1 MTTLTLQ
8 QACDACQTNKTAW
21 LNRKTELAAAMQE
34 YQELLLDD
42 NVSGSRRL
50 QMLRDLI
57 DVKKWEVN
65 QAAGR
70 YIFSHEE
77 VQRISIRNRLHDFM
91 QQNGAELAA
100 ALAPELMGI
109 KNQPAMI
116 KNRALD
122 RSVSYL
128 REALSVW
135 LTAGNDINYSAQDKY
150 ILTAIGYRPDAPSRD
165 DNREK
170 FTPAQNM
177 IYTRRR
183 AGLAAQ

>member
-8 QACDACQTNKTAW
+8 KAFEACQANKSAW
-21 LNRKTELAAAMQE
+21 RQRRDELKQAEQAYREQLAG
-34 YQELLLDD
+34 
-42 NVSGSRRL
+42 NGHSGHSL
-50 QMLRDLI
+50 QTLREI
-57 DVKKWEVN
+57 IEVKKWEIN

-70 YIFSHEE
+70 YIRSHEE
-77 VQRISIRNRLHDFM
+77 VQRISIRNRLYDFM

-109 KNQPAMI
+109 KNQPTMI

-122 RSVSYL
+122 RSVAYL
-128 REALSVW
+128 REALSIW
-135 LTAGNDINYSAQDKY
+135 LAAGNEINYSAQDSD

-170 FTPAQNM
+170 FTPAQSM

-183 AGLAAQ
+183 AELAAP

>member
-8 QACDACQTNKTAW
+8 QASEACQTNKTAW
-21 LNRKTELAAAMQE
+21 LNHKAELAAAVQE

-42 NVSGSRRL
+42 NASGSRRL
-50 QMLRDLI
+50 QLLRDLI
-57 DVKKWEVN
+57 DIKKWEVN

-77 VQRISIRNRLHDFM
+77 VQRHSIRNRLHDFM

-109 KNQPAMI
+109 KNQPEMV

-122 RSVSYL
+122 RSMAYL

-135 LTAGNDINYSAQDKY
+135 LAAGNDINYSAQDND

-183 AGLAAQ
+183 AELAEQ

>member
-1 MTTLTLQ
+1 MIIKLRKEGLLNFRKSMDTVAQ
-8 QACDACQTNKTAW
+8 HPGVSRATAY
-21 LNRKTELAAAMQE
+21 LYARQSDCELCP
-34 YQELLLDD
+34 
-42 NVSGSRRL
+42 
-50 QMLRDLI
+50 

-91 QQNGAELAA
+91 QQNGAELTA

-122 RSVSYL
+122 RSMAYL

-135 LTAGNDINYSAQDKY
+135 LAAGNEINYSAQNND
-150 ILTAIGYRPDAPSRD
+150 ILTAIGYRPDAPSQD

>member
-1 MTTLTLQ
+1 LEQ
-8 QACDACQTNKTAW
+8 ENDKDSGAWRTAFRAGGAVITDE
-21 LNRKTELAAAMQE
+21 LKQHHLARMARRELAAAVQE
-34 YQELLLDD
+34 YQALLLDD
-42 NVSGSRRL
+42 NASDSRRL
-50 QMLRDLI
+50 QTLRDLI

-70 YIFSHEE
+70 YIFSYEE

-91 QQNGAELAA
+91 QQNGAELAG

-122 RSVSYL
+122 RSAAYL

-135 LTAGNDINYSAQDKY
+135 LAAGNEINYSVQGND
-150 ILTAIGYRPDAPSRD
+150 ILTAIGYRPDAP
-165 DNREK
+165 
-170 FTPAQNM
+170 
-177 IYTRRR
+177 
-183 AGLAAQ
+183 

>member
-8 QACDACQTNKTAW
+8 QASEACQTNKTAW
-21 LNRKTELAAAMQE
+21 LNRKAELAAAVQE
-34 YQELLLDD
+34 YQALLLDD
-42 NVSGSRRL
+42 NASGSHRL
-50 QMLRDLI
+50 QTLRDLI
-57 DVKKWEVN
+57 EVKKWEVN

-122 RSVSYL
+122 RSVAYL
-128 REALSVW
+128 RDALSVW
-135 LTAGNDINYSAQDKY
+135 LAAGNDINYSAQDND
-150 ILTAIGYRPDAPSRD
+150 ILMAIGYRPDAPSRD

-170 FTPAQNM
+170 FTPAQSM
-177 IYTRRR
+177 IYARRR
-183 AGLAAQ
+183 AELAAQ

>member
-1 MTTLTLQ
+1 MTGPTLQ
-8 QACDACQTNKTAW
+8 NAFEACQTNKAAW
-21 LNRKTELAAAMQE
+21 MKRKAELAATELE
-34 YQELLLDD
+34 YRDLLLDD
-42 NVSGSRRL
+42 ATGSRRL
-50 QMLRDLI
+50 QTLRELI
-57 DVKKWEVN
+57 DIKKWEIN

-70 YIFSHEE
+70 YIRSHEE
-77 VQRISIRNRLHDFM
+77 VQCISIRNRLHDFM
-91 QQNGAELAA
+91 LQNGAELAA

-109 KNQPAMI
+109 KDQPAMI

-122 RSVSYL
+122 RSMAYL

-135 LTAGNDINYSAQDKY
+135 LTAGNDINYSAQDSD

-165 DNREK
+165 DNRET

-183 AGLAAQ
+183 ADLAAQ

>member
-1 MTTLTLQ
+1 
-8 QACDACQTNKTAW
+8 
-21 LNRKTELAAAMQE
+21 
-34 YQELLLDD
+34 
-42 NVSGSRRL
+42 
-50 QMLRDLI
+50 
-57 DVKKWEVN
+57 
-65 QAAGR
+65 
-70 YIFSHEE
+70 
-77 VQRISIRNRLHDFM
+77 M
-91 QQNGAELAA
+91 QQNGAGLAA

-135 LTAGNDINYSAQDKY
+135 LTAGNEINYSAQDKD
-150 ILTAIGYRPDAPSRD
+150 ILMAIGYRPDSPSRD

-170 FTPAQNM
+170 FPPAQNM

-183 AGLAAQ
+183 AELAAR

>member
-1 MTTLTLQ
+1 MTTPTLQ
-8 QACDACQTNKTAW
+8 QAFETCQTNKNTW
-21 LNRKTELAAAMQE
+21 LKRKAELADLELEYREQLLAGDEQSPRRMQ
-34 YQELLLDD
+34 D
-42 NVSGSRRL
+42 
-50 QMLRDLI
+50 LRDNI
-57 DVKKWEVN
+57 DVKKWEIN

-109 KNQPAMI
+109 MNQPEMI

-122 RSVSYL
+122 RSMAYL
-128 REALSVW
+128 REAFSVW
-135 LTAGNDINYSAQDKY
+135 LAAGNDINYSAQDSD

-177 IYTRRR
+177 IYARRR
-183 AGLAAQ
+183 AGLAVQ

>member
-8 QACDACQTNKTAW
+8 QTYDACQTNKTAW
-21 LNRKTELAAAMQE
+21 LNRRTELAAAEEE
-34 YQELLLDD
+34 YQALLLDD
-42 NVSGSRRL
+42 NASGSRRL
-50 QMLRDLI
+50 QSLRDRI

-77 VQRISIRNRLHDFM
+77 VQRISIHNRLHDFM
-91 QQNGAELAA
+91 QQNGAELVAT
-100 ALAPELMGI
+100 LAPELMGI
-109 KNQPAMI
+109 KNQPTMI

-122 RSVSYL
+122 RSVAYL

-135 LTAGNDINYSAQDKY
+135 LAAGNDINYSAQDKD

-170 FTPAQNM
+170 LTPAQSM

-183 AGLAAQ
+183 AELAEQ

>member
-1 MTTLTLQ
+1 MTGPTLQ
-8 QACDACQTNKTAW
+8 NAFEACQTNKAAW
-21 LNRKTELAAAMQE
+21 MNRKAELVATELE
-34 YQELLLDD
+34 YRDLLLDD
-42 NVSGSRRL
+42 ATGSRRL
-50 QMLRDLI
+50 QTLRELI
-57 DVKKWEVN
+57 DIKKWEIN

-70 YIFSHEE
+70 YIRSHEE
-77 VQRISIRNRLHDFM
+77 VQCISIRNRLHDFM

-100 ALAPELMGI
+100 ALAPELMGV
-109 KNQPAMI
+109 KNQSAMI

-122 RSVSYL
+122 RSLAYL

-135 LTAGNDINYSAQDKY
+135 LAAGNDIGYSAPDND

-165 DNREK
+165 DNRET

-183 AGLAAQ
+183 AELAAQ

>member
-1 MTTLTLQ
+1 MTLQ
-8 QACDACQTNKTAW
+8 QAYDACQTNKTAW
-21 LNRKTELAAAMQE
+21 LNRKAELTA
-34 YQELLLDD
+34 
-42 NVSGSRRL
+42 
-50 QMLRDLI
+50 
-57 DVKKWEVN
+57 
-65 QAAGR
+65 
-70 YIFSHEE
+70 
-77 VQRISIRNRLHDFM
+77 
-91 QQNGAELAA
+91 AELAA

-122 RSVSYL
+122 RSVSFL

-135 LTAGNDINYSAQDKY
+135 LTAGNDINYSAQDKD

>member
-1 MTTLTLQ
+1 MAHDVPLGC
-8 QACDACQTNKTAW
+8 APD
-21 LNRKTELAAAMQE
+21 E
-34 YQELLLDD
+34 YD
-42 NVSGSRRL
+42 
-50 QMLRDLI
+50 DLI
-57 DVKKWEVN
+57 SGTCSHLPLQTLRELIDTKKWEIN

-70 YIFSHEE
+70 YIRSHEE
-77 VQRISIRNRLHDFM
+77 VQCISIRNRLHDFM
-91 QQNGAELAA
+91 QQNGAKLAA

-122 RSVSYL
+122 RSMAYL

-135 LTAGNDINYSAQDKY
+135 LTAGNDINYSAQDSD

-165 DNREK
+165 DNRET

-177 IYTRRR
+177 IYARRR
-183 AGLAAQ
+183 TELAAQ

>member
-1 MTTLTLQ
+1 MTTLILQ
-8 QACDACQTNKTAW
+8 NAFEACQTNKAAW
-21 LNRKTELAAAMQE
+21 MNRKAELAAAELE
-34 YQELLLDD
+34 YRDLLLGDTTD
-42 NVSGSRRL
+42 SRRL
-50 QMLRDLI
+50 QTLRDFI
-57 DVKKWEVN
+57 DIKKWEVN

-77 VQRISIRNRLHDFM
+77 VQRICIRNRLHDFM

-100 ALAPELMGI
+100 ALAPELKGI
-109 KNQPAMI
+109 KNQPALL
-116 KNRALD
+116 KSRALD
-122 RSVSYL
+122 RSMAYL

-135 LTAGNDINYSAQDKY
+135 LAAGNEINYSAQDND

-177 IYTRRR
+177 IYIRRR
-183 AGLAAQ
+183 AELAAR

>member
-8 QACDACQTNKTAW
+8 QAYDACQTNKTAW

-91 QQNGAELAA
+91 QQNGAEL
-100 ALAPELMGI
+100 MGI

-135 LTAGNDINYSAQDKY
+135 LTAGNDINYSAQDKD

>member
-8 QACDACQTNKTAW
+8 NAFEACQTNTAAW
-21 LNRKTELAAAMQE
+21 MNHKSELAAAE
-34 YQELLLDD
+34 LENWDLLLDD
-42 NVSGSRRL
+42 ETDSRCL
-50 QMLRDLI
+50 QTLRELI
-57 DVKKWEVN
+57 DIKKWEIN

-70 YIFSHEE
+70 YIRSHEE
-77 VQRISIRNRLHDFM
+77 VQCISIRNRLHDFM

-116 KNRALD
+116 KNCALD
-122 RSVSYL
+122 RSMAYL
-128 REALSVW
+128 REALSIW
-135 LTAGNDINYSAQDKY
+135 LTAGNDINYSAQDSD

-165 DNREK
+165 DNHEK

-177 IYTRRR
+177 IYARRR